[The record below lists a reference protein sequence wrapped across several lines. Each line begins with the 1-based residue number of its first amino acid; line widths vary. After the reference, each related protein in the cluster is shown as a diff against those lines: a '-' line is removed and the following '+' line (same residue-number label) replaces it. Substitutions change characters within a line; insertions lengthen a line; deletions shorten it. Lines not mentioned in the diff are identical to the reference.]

1 MTTTSQTLAHGWQL
15 HQAGNVAAAEQIY
28 RGVLGGDPDD
38 ATAWCYLGLAC
49 HDQNR
54 LDEAVAA
61 YRNAIR
67 IRPSFS
73 IAYNNLGNTLRRQRR
88 LDESIACLD
97 AALKLKPDYVT
108 AYKNRGTALAW
119 AGRLDEA
126 AESYRQ
132 ALEHGP
138 EDAETHKNLDV
149 IRLLQGRFEEG
160 WREYEWW
167 RKMRQTFRPAAG
179 QPAWDGSPLDGKTI
193 LLVAEQGFG
202 DTIQFIRYAAVL
214 KQRFDCRVV
223 ALCPKPL
230 LSLLKSFPAVDDWIP
245 SGGDLAAFDT
255 FAPLLSIPGIFND
268 NLDTFPAD
276 VPYLFP
282 DDGLVEKWKAE
293 LAGYRGLKIGI
304 AWQGNPDYE
313 ADCFRSVPLP
323 EFAPLGKLGGIRL
336 FSLQKGAG
344 VEQLDTLAGCLDV
357 VDWGEPL
364 DRDCG
369 PFMDTAA
376 ILKNLDLVITPD
388 MALAHVAGALGVP
401 VWLVLSY
408 VPHWPWQLERED
420 TPWYPT
426 MRLFRQPAPEDWP
439 SVFRRIAGELKTQ
452 YPDVVAAKR
461 PEQYRIATSG
471 FNRLARTRHGL
482 MLYNRHDVY
491 VGRSLDRYGEYSEGE
506 TDLFRQIVRP
516 GQVVLEA
523 GANIG
528 AHTLALSKL
537 VGETGAVYA
546 FEPQRVL
553 FQTLCANM
561 ALNSRTNVHC
571 RCEALGEKP
580 GWIFVPALD
589 FDAENNFAGLGLGQ
603 YQAGEKTPVATVDAL
618 ELPRCDLLKV
628 DVEGMELSVL
638 KGATETIEKS
648 RPILY
653 VENDRPDRSAAL
665 IEHIMSSGYV
675 LYWHLPRL
683 FHPANYFD
691 NRQNEFAN
699 IVSANMLGVHA
710 SVKTAISGL
719 RPIEGPEHYWTP

>member
-1 MTTTSQTLAHGWQL
+1 MTTTPETLAHGWQL
-15 HQAGNVAAAEQIY
+15 HQAGNVAAAEEIY
-28 RGVLGGDPDD
+28 RGVLASHPNDS
-38 ATAWCYLGLAC
+38 TAWCYLGLAC
-49 HDQNR
+49 HDRDR

-67 IRPSFS
+67 IRPNFP
-73 IAYNNLGNTLRRQRR
+73 IAYNNLGNTLRMQRR

-97 AALKLKPDYVT
+97 AALKLKPDYVN
-108 AYKNRGTALAW
+108 AYKNKGTALAW

-126 AESYRQ
+126 VQSYQQ
-132 ALEHGP
+132 ALDHGP
-138 EDAETHKNLDV
+138 EDAETHKNLGV

-167 RKMRQTFRPAAG
+167 RKMHRTFRPVTG

-193 LLVAEQGFG
+193 LLVGEQGFG
-202 DTIQFIRYAAVL
+202 DTIHFIRYAAVL

-230 LSLLKSFPAVDDWIP
+230 LPLLKSFQAIDELVPTGSNP
-245 SGGDLAAFDT
+245 PAFDT
-255 FAPLLSIPGIFND
+255 YVPLLSIPGIFND

-282 DDGLVEKWKAE
+282 DDRLVEKWKAE
-293 LAGYRGLKIGI
+293 LAGYGGLKIGI
-304 AWQGNPDYE
+304 AWQGNPGYE
-313 ADCFRSVPLP
+313 ADCFRSVPLA
-323 EFAPLGKLGGIRL
+323 EFAPLGKLSGIRL
-336 FSLQKGAG
+336 LSLQKGAG
-344 VEQLDTLAGCLDV
+344 VEQLDALAGCLDV
-357 VDWGEPL
+357 VDWGDRL
-364 DRDCG
+364 DRDSG

-426 MRLFRQPAPEDWP
+426 MRLFRQPEMDDWP
-439 SVFRRIAGELKTQ
+439 SVFRRIAEELKVQHPAT
-452 YPDVVAAKR
+452 VAAKR
-461 PEQYRIATSG
+461 PEQYHVASSG

-506 TDLFRQIVRP
+506 TDLFRQVVRP
-516 GQVVLEA
+516 GQVVVEA
-523 GANIG
+523 GANVG

-537 VGETGAVYA
+537 VGDKGAVYA

-571 RCEALGEKP
+571 RCEAVGQRP
-580 GWIFVPALD
+580 DWIFVPALN
-589 FDAENNFAGLGLGQ
+589 FDVENNFAGLGLGE
-603 YQAGEKTPVATVDAL
+603 YQSGEKTPVATVDGL

-638 KGATETIEKS
+638 KGAAKTIEQF

-653 VENDRPDRSAAL
+653 VENDRQDRSASL
-665 IEHIMSSGYV
+665 IEYITSLGYH

-683 FHPANYFD
+683 FNPANYFG
-691 NRQNEFAN
+691 NPRNEFAN
-699 IVSANMLGVHA
+699 IVSANMLCVHA
-710 SVKTAISGL
+710 SVKTSISGL
-719 RPIEGPEHYWTP
+719 RPIEGP